1 MRSFATPSS
10 ARATRRVSRRLDDRT
25 VLLVMVGITVLIL
38 GGVAL
43 LSWTASRSAAPV
55 ESVAAV
61 DSTSLLPLAAPVNP
75 IVGGHDMT
83 NMPDNSKI
91 HPRTVAAGE
100 PQPNVDLPLLRWD
113 WGIIPAIPA
122 VAQTFPIQNT
132 GDQPL
137 LITSVVTSCG
147 CTTAS
152 LSSSVI
158 PPGQRADL
166 KVVFDPN
173 FHETVGPVTRLIWL
187 QTNDPDLP
195 LVEIRLDADVTP

>member
-55 ESVAAV
+55 ESAAAV

-75 IVGGHDMT
+75 IVGGHDMN

-91 HPRTVAAGE
+91 HPHTVAAGE
-100 PQPNVDLPLLRWD
+100 P
-113 WGIIPAIPA
+113 
-122 VAQTFPIQNT
+122 
-132 GDQPL
+132 
-137 LITSVVTSCG
+137 
-147 CTTAS
+147 
-152 LSSSVI
+152 
-158 PPGQRADL
+158 
-166 KVVFDPN
+166 
-173 FHETVGPVTRLIWL
+173 
-187 QTNDPDLP
+187 
-195 LVEIRLDADVTP
+195 